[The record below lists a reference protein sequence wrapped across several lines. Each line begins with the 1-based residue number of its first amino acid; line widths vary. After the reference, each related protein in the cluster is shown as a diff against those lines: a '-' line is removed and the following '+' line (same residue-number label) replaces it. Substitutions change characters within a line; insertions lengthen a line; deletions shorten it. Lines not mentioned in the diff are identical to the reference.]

1 MRKGREKDMIQ
12 YKEKPFYL
20 TDEDILWVENTLAA
34 MSAEEK
40 IGQLFCLTDIITDTE
55 ELKALVSKYKPGG
68 FMYRAGNG
76 SEIQKAYRAMNEAS
90 AVPMLFPCNLESGG
104 NGISPDGTFFGRP
117 LQVAATDEVEQA
129 YRLGLVCGREGG
141 AVGCNWAYAPIVD
154 IDFNWR
160 NPITNV
166 RTFGSDPERVLKMGA
181 AYMDGV
187 AAAEYP
193 MAVCI
198 KHFPGDGV
206 DERDHHLM
214 PTVNDLSA
222 EEWMASFGKVYK
234 TLIDKGAQTVMC
246 GHILQPALERMV
258 DPAVRDEDMR
268 PASQSPALLQGILR
282 EKFGFN
288 GLITTDATPMVGFS
302 AMTGRAGAICNAVAA
317 GADMLVFCKNID
329 EDFAAV
335 EKGLKDGR
343 ITAER
348 LDEAVCRQLALKASL
363 GLHKRAIPH
372 EEALSVLG
380 CEEHVQWARQC
391 ADRAVTLVKDNQQ
404 LLPLSPEK
412 TPRIRLT
419 VVGEGQG
426 QGFGESDTVA
436 EPLKAALEQA
446 GFTVRLYDYATMERG
461 EIFTCGVAD
470 MKEKFD
476 LSVVVANVATGSNYT
491 TRRLD
496 WISLMAANE
505 PWYMKDIPTLF
516 LSFCNPYHMIDVPF
530 ISTFI
535 NCYSANRF
543 CVAAAVEKLLG
554 KGDFQGHSPVDPWCG
569 AWGAKFM

>member
-1 MRKGREKDMIQ
+1 MID
-12 YKEKPFYL
+12 YKAKPFYL
-20 TDEDILWVENTLAA
+20 SDEDIGWVESTLAG
-34 MSAEEK
+34 MTTEEK
-40 IGQLFCLTDIITDTE
+40 IGQLFCLTDMITDTE
-55 ELKALVSKYKPGG
+55 ELKALIGKYKPGG

-76 SEIQKAYRAMNEAS
+76 EEIQRAYHAMNEAS
-90 AVPMLFPCNLESGG
+90 SIPMLFPCNLESGG

-117 LQVAATDEVEQA
+117 LQVAATDDVEQA
-129 YRLGLVCGREGG
+129 RRLGYVCAREGT

-166 RTFGSDPERVLKMGA
+166 RTFGSDPKRVLAMAEGF
-181 AYMDGV
+181 MEGV
-187 AAAEYP
+187 AKVETP

-214 PTVNDLSA
+214 PTVNSLSA
-222 EEWMASFGKVYK
+222 EAWMESYGMVYK

-258 DPAVRDEDMR
+258 NPAIREEDMR
-268 PASQSPALLQGILR
+268 PASQSPALLTGILR

-302 AMTGRAGAICNAVAA
+302 AMESRADAIRNALMA
-317 GADMLVFCKNID
+317 GADMLVFCKSIE

-335 EKGLKDGR
+335 RDGLDSGAV
-343 ITAER
+343 TMAR
-348 LDEAVCRQLALKASL
+348 LDEAVCRSLALKASL
-363 GLHKRAIPH
+363 GLHRRTLPDK
-372 EEALSVLG
+372 EALAALG
-380 CEEHVQWARQC
+380 CAEHAGWAAEC
-391 ADRAVTLVKDNQQ
+391 AKKAITLVKDNQK

-412 TPRIRLT
+412 TPRIRMT

-426 QGFGESDTVA
+426 GGFGESGNVT
-436 EPLKAALEQA
+436 EPLKAALEKA
-446 GFTVRLYDYATMERG
+446 GFTVTLYDYATMERG
-461 EIFTCGVAD
+461 EIFTSGVTQ

-476 LSVVVANVATGSNYT
+476 LSLVVANVATGSNYT
-491 TRRLD
+491 TRRID

-505 PWYMKDIPTLF
+505 PWYMKDIPTMF
-516 LSFCNPYHMIDVPF
+516 MSFCNPYHMIDVPF

-535 NCYSANRF
+535 NCYSSNAF
-543 CVAAAVEKLLG
+543 CVEAAVEKLTG
-554 KGDFQGHSPVDPWCG
+554 KSPFEGISPVDPWCD